1 MPELKRNFSQAKM
14 NKDLDERLI
23 PNGQYRD
30 AMNIQ
35 ISTSDDSNVGSAQTL
50 LGNTLKNTIE
60 NGTYSIPTTS
70 TCVGTIAL
78 PETDKIYYMV
88 SAGVSTTT
96 GLALPIQ
103 RDYIV
108 EYDTLKNSAK
118 YVFVDIYNVSTT
130 ASTTVSNNATIKI
143 PDGGSSTINKTG
155 VRAGMKFV
163 HSSVSIN
170 DEVTV
175 TDIAYDTG
183 NSRWNITLSSAVSV
197 TGNDAV
203 YFIAPRV
210 LNFNRNAIITG
221 INVLDDFLFWTDGVN
236 EPKKINIKRGIA
248 GTGGTEYL
256 NGGGIAGFNPSPAN
270 APITTTFEGDTHDF
284 HTRLVADRDGNGFL
298 EVVTDRTG
306 KKAVYVEEKNITV
319 IKKSPT
325 QPLILEMS
333 DEKDPRIPSGSTTPN
348 LRYTSATIDFTNVEA
363 GDEITPDFD
372 TAIDF
377 RVGDIILFAPSDTG
391 VSNATFEESKAEARG
406 VVTES
411 LVNNPNN
418 LNTAGFTIRILS
430 ISSDIEQLAKDYYVR
445 LTDSDPL
452 FEFKFVR
459 FSYRYKYQDGEYS
472 TFAPFSEI
480 AFIPGGYDYLP
491 KKGYN
496 LGMRNTIKSL
506 KLKGYFP
513 EELIS
518 NDVVGVD
525 ILYKEDKSP
534 VVYTVKSLTSKDGSP
549 FWPDF
554 ATNPYDRGE
563 YNVTSD
569 VIHAVVPSNQMIR
582 PYDNVPRSAI
592 AQEISANRIIYGNY
606 VQNYD
611 VDDPE
616 LLLELHAQ
624 DIDNIGVDHA
634 APSIKTMRT
643 YQVGV
648 VFSDKY
654 GRETPVLTSK
664 NASLKVSKNYS
675 TKRNRLFTR
684 LQSNPPGWATH
695 FSFYIKETSS
705 EYYNMAMDRFYFA
718 NDGNIWLSFPS
729 SERNKIME
737 DDYLILKKS
746 HRTNQPVYEKAR
758 YKVLA
763 IENEAPDFI
772 KTTVKLIGD
781 CPCGTTSTIT
791 SGNPSNFGNGSG
803 SGFPINGGTEIWV
816 TTSAFDSAFGSDL
829 LIQTPDRMFV
839 TVMSTDNSSKE
850 YEVMNIRDE
859 GNKYVIRINGTFGND
874 MDFVDNDL
882 GSAGIQPPPGL
893 ILRLEEHL
901 VENKPEFDG
910 RFFVKIHRD
919 ESLAKYVLESG
930 DGEDSNWRI
939 LDSWSL
945 RYLNNNGYKGGGSY
959 PITVDHYQALESEG
973 GNLSGK
979 NHPTEYSHHHT
990 GSPASAY
997 QWGGTNGKRFELT
1010 RSAMHSD
1017 PVHAFGNDAVTFNG
1031 INPKAKEFW
1040 KGIKNLK
1047 SFFIDCATAYQWS
1060 GHDNHIPGD
1069 RVNGDAD
1076 DGFAL
1081 SFGFKP
1087 DAEQVWYNSNNNF
1100 TSSKKSNGTSRSIN
1114 NSQGAAISRGIWNNN
1129 GANCLMD
1136 ISWSGMENKD
1146 TYPWNP
1152 PYKHRLQEHST
1163 GVRAE
1168 AWKFMEKLCTAGTK
1182 FRFRN
1187 DPDKTVYTTYQYDY
1201 QNTPHGKSEYRSN
1214 ATPYIGAYGIRNY
1227 KDDGITGNKSAK
1239 KLYRD
1244 DAKRQRWTIGVE
1256 PGIGSGPSGYNPMTG
1271 TIAGAAVPVRALR
1284 HDADDFDVIEI
1295 IEPYISNQ
1303 TKDNFTENPAVWE
1316 VEPRESVD
1324 LDIYYQASGLQPIV
1338 LNKETNEEYIPI
1350 GSTFQTKNNAG
1361 TATIHT
1367 VTSWSDQ
1374 TVNFTPTLPAN
1385 TTISDMQTITFMKRS
1400 HYWVGSK
1407 VNGQVTSGT
1416 AITLH
1421 GGPNSVGSQR
1431 LFKQYH
1437 MLDWANCFSY
1447 GNGVETDRIRD
1458 SFNEPKIS
1466 NGVKA
1471 STVLAEPVREE
1482 RRKHGLIFSGIYNSN
1497 VGVNNTNQ
1505 FIAAEK
1511 ITKDL
1516 NPVYGS
1522 IQKLHTRNTDLI
1534 VLCEDKVLKVL
1545 TNKDA
1550 LFNADGKANVTSNNM
1565 VLGQA
1570 TAYSGNWGIATNPES
1585 FVSTP
1590 QQLYFTDITRG
1601 QVLAMS
1607 REGVRSIS
1615 DLGMKDYF
1623 TDLLKDYA
1631 DIAIGS
1637 YDEKKKEY
1645 NITIGKR
1652 FNKRQLR
1659 PEFTTVS
1666 YSEKAKG
1673 WVSFKSFTPEQGISL
1688 NNEYYTFKD
1697 GQLYLHHDNET
1708 RNTFYGVHTESEIT
1722 VVFNDMPEAVKS
1734 FGALN
1739 YEGSQARITQFTT
1752 SNATAYDNSGGS
1764 STVTFNDGEYYNLNA
1779 KTGWYVDSIITNK
1792 QTGNIVEF
1800 KEKEGKWFG
1809 LIAGDTTTLDNLD
1822 EKEFSVQGLGQAS
1835 FTHSNP
1841 TGGPTPNTGQVSIT
1855 WANNVSTTYQG
1866 DDGSGGAWDG
1876 AAQSNWSCSSHSV
1889 TYNVGTTQ
1897 SQQVVN
1903 LTISNIVNGS
1913 YTGYDLDAGDF
1924 KIGGATETSSGVF
1937 AGGNI
1942 DASITQVQFTNNGV
1956 AGDPANTVN
1965 VAITMPQFTVPVT
1978 STTYYID
1985 IDDELGQKRV
1995 SSNRSLCCRVHYPF
2009 FNNHVITIATMT
2021 PHGATVTRTQEDSGS
2036 SSGTTKQRY
2045 QSSDLVDGMMS
2056 QVVQLTF
2063 TANSGYY
2070 YDGLA
2075 RSQQNVNQTGYNY
2088 TPYYNSLE
2096 GSHAYDADGRLTSFS
2111 YILEYTP
2118 PANAPLNPDPS
2129 SLCRLFHQFNIH
2141 FKLVQVPVVPSNQIV
2156 SVNFS
2161 PSAPHTPSSLPVS
2174 VSGTVG
2180 AQYTVQV
2187 SLQQGLESNSI
2198 AGSDGYYN
2206 FTSNEFQTSST
2217 NSGTQTITAEGTNR
2231 HNITIPLN
2239 SGAKKRYDIIIA
2251 GAGSPSTTLATG
2263 VPDAHGEAKIIQE
2276 GVSTLTIQT
2285 HTFGS
2290 GEFSGMVNTTVTRP
2304 TNSFTEP
2311 TTITTTGGNSN
2322 VSGTVL
2328 TLDEK
2333 TTGIQVGMI
2342 ATGVGIPHNTTVT
2355 NVEGDTFITISQ
2367 SAAVTDGRT
2376 LNFTLNDGNAKA
2388 FEFTLSPS
2396 GDTVLSI
2403 DGTGGSR
2410 QPTADDF
2417 STNNTVKV
2425 TTHPTTAN
2433 TQNAGSLFLSS
2444 TVGVLPGMTFVL
2456 GSTTHTVSSV
2466 TNATTLAITPNLGA
2480 NIAASFGIL
2489 FERQNAPDV
2498 KVVHVEAYKDQ
2509 TSIKI
2514 RGLFGITSI
2523 PQDDTVNIYLDN
2535 FIHAE

>member
-30 AMNIQ
+30 ATNIQ

-50 LGNTLKNTIE
+50 LGNTIKNTIE
-60 NGTYSIPTTS
+60 NGIYSVPTTS
-70 TCVGTIAL
+70 TCIGSVGL

-88 SAGVSTTT
+88 SAGINTTT
-96 GLALPIQ
+96 GATLPIQ
-103 RDYIV
+103 RDYIL
-108 EYDTLKNSAK
+108 EYDTLKRSSK
-118 YVFVDIYNVSTT
+118 YVFVDIYGVSTK
-130 ASTTVSNNATIKI
+130 ASTTVSNSVTIKI

-155 VRAGMKFV
+155 VRAGMTFT
-163 HSSVSIN
+163 HSSVNIN

-175 TDIAYDTG
+175 ADIAYDAG
-183 NSRWNITLSSAVSV
+183 NSRWTITLSSAVSV
-197 TGNDAV
+197 SGNDDV
-203 YFIAPRV
+203 FFVAPRI
-210 LNFNRNAIITG
+210 LNFNRNSIITG
-221 INVLDDFLFWTDGVN
+221 INVLDDFLFWTDGIN
-236 EPKKINIKRGIA
+236 EPKKINIKRSIA
-248 GTGGTEYL
+248 GTGGEEYL
-256 NGGGIAGFNPSPAN
+256 QGGGIAGFNPSPTN
-270 APITTTFEGDTHDF
+270 APTTNIFEGDTHDF
-284 HTRLVADRDGNGFL
+284 HTRLVADRDGNSFL
-298 EVVTDRTG
+298 EIVTDRTG

-325 QPLILEMS
+325 QPLTLEMS
-333 DEKDPRIPSGSTTPN
+333 DQKDPRINNAGDAN
-348 LRYTSATIDFTNVEA
+348 LRYTSASINFTDVDA
-363 GDEITPDFD
+363 GDEISPDFD
-372 TAIDF
+372 TPIDY
-377 RVGDIILFAPSDTG
+377 RVGDIILFTADTAL
-391 VSNATFEESKAEARG
+391 SNATFAESEAVVRG

-430 ISSDIEQLAKDYYVR
+430 IAGDIEEAVVDYYIR
-445 LTDSDPL
+445 LVDSEPL

-472 TFAPFSEI
+472 CFAPFSEI

-506 KLKGYFP
+506 KLKNYFP

-518 NDVVGVD
+518 NDVVGID
-525 ILYKEDKSP
+525 ILYKEDNSP
-534 VVYTVKSLTSKDGSP
+534 VVYTVKSLTSKDGHP
-549 FWPDF
+549 YWTDF
-554 ATNPYDRGE
+554 QNNAYDRGE

-569 VIHAVVPSNQMIR
+569 VIHAVVPSNQLLR
-582 PYDNVPRSAI
+582 PFDNVPRSAI

-606 VQNYD
+606 VQNYN

-616 LLLELHAQ
+616 LLLELHSQ
-624 DIDNIGVDHA
+624 DIDNVGVLHA
-634 APSIKTMRT
+634 APSVKTMRT

-664 NASLKVSKNYS
+664 NASITVSKNFS
-675 TKRNRLFTR
+675 TKRNRMFTR
-684 LQSNPPGWATH
+684 LQSDPPSWATH
-695 FSFYIKETSS
+695 FSFYVKETSS
-705 EYYNMAMDRFYFA
+705 EYYNMAMDRFYTA

-729 SERNKIME
+729 SERNKLME

-772 KTTVKLIGD
+772 KTVVSVIGD
-781 CPCGTTSTIT
+781 CPVGTSP
-791 SGNPSNFGNGSG
+791 NFNFGNGSG
-803 SGFPINGGTEIWV
+803 SGYPVNGGTEVWV
-816 TTSAFDSAFGSDL
+816 EESAFNGAFGSDL
-829 LIQTPDRMFV
+829 LIKTPDKMFI
-839 TVMSTDNSSKE
+839 TLISTEDSSKE
-850 YEVMNIRDE
+850 YGVMNIRDD
-859 GNKYVIRINGTFGND
+859 GSGKYIIKINGAFGND
-874 MDFVDNDL
+874 MDFTDTDPTTT
-882 GSAGIQPPPGL
+882 GPQPPAGL
-893 ILRLEEHL
+893 ILRLVEHK

-919 ESLAKYVLESG
+919 EGLAKYVLSAG
-930 DGEDSNWRI
+930 DGEDQNYKV
-939 LDSWSL
+939 LNSWSL

-959 PITVDHYQALESEG
+959 PITTDHYQALKSEG
-973 GNLSGK
+973 GSLSGK
-979 NHPTEYSHHHT
+979 SHPTEYSHHHT
-990 GSPASAY
+990 GSPAAAY
-997 QWGGTNGKRFELT
+997 QWGGTNGKRFDIT
-1010 RSAMHSD
+1010 SSAIHND
-1017 PVHAFGNDAVTFNG
+1017 PVHALGNDAVTFNG

-1040 KGIKNLK
+1040 EGIKGLK

-1060 GHDNHIPGD
+1060 GHEDYIPGD
-1069 RVNGDAD
+1069 RVNGNTN
-1076 DGFAL
+1076 DGYEL
-1081 SFGFKP
+1081 SLFMRP
-1087 DAEQVWYNSNNNF
+1087 DAEQVWYNNNNNF

-1114 NSQGAAISRGIWNNN
+1114 NSQGAAISRGIW
-1129 GANCLMD
+1129 GWHTTPTGDTRCYMD
-1136 ISWSGMENKD
+1136 ISWSGMENKS
-1146 TYPWNP
+1146 TSPWNP

-1163 GVRAE
+1163 GVRAA
-1168 AWKFMEKLCTAGTK
+1168 AWKFMEKLVQSGTK

-1187 DPDKTVYTTYQYDY
+1187 DPDKIIYETYDYDY

-1214 ATPYIGAYGIRNY
+1214 ATKFIGAYGIRNF
-1227 KDDGITGNKSAK
+1227 KDDGITGNKAAK

-1244 DAKRQRWTIGVE
+1244 KCVRQRWTIGVK

-1271 TIAGAAVPVRALR
+1271 TINGAPTPVRALK

-1295 IEPYISNQ
+1295 IEPFISNE

-1324 LDIYYQASGLQPIV
+1324 LDIYYQASGLQPIT
-1338 LNKETNEEYIPI
+1338 LNHETNEQYIPI
-1350 GSTFQTKNNAG
+1350 GSTFVTKNSSG
-1361 TATIHT
+1361 TPTTHT
-1367 VTSWSDQ
+1367 VSSWSGQ

-1385 TTISDMQTITFMKRS
+1385 TTISDMQTITFIKRRN
-1400 HYWVGSK
+1400 YWVGSK

-1416 AITLH
+1416 AIVVH
-1421 GGPNSVGSQR
+1421 GGPTAVGSQR

-1458 SFNEPKIS
+1458 SFNEPRFA

-1497 VGVNNTNQ
+1497 AGVNNTNQ
-1505 FIAAEK
+1505 FIAAEN

-1534 VLCEDKVLKVL
+1534 TLCEDKVLKVL
-1545 TNKDA
+1545 TKKDA
-1550 LFNADGKANVTSNNM
+1550 LFNADGNANVTSNKM

-1623 TDLLKDYA
+1623 TDLLRDYA

-1637 YDEKKKEY
+1637 YDAKKKEY

-1652 FNKRQLR
+1652 YNKRQLQ
-1659 PEFTTVS
+1659 PEFTTIS
-1666 YSEKAKG
+1666 YGEKAKG
-1673 WVSFKSFTPEQGISL
+1673 WVSFKSFKPEQGLSL
-1688 NNEYYTFKD
+1688 NNEYYTFKN
-1697 GQLYLHHDNET
+1697 GQLYLHHSNET
-1708 RNTFYGVHTESEIT
+1708 RNNFYGVHTESDVT
-1722 VVFNDMPEAVKS
+1722 VVFNDKPESVKS

-1752 SNATAYDNSGGS
+1752 SNATAYDNAGGS
-1764 STVTFNDGEYYNLNA
+1764 STVAFNDGEYYNLDA
-1779 KTGWYVDSIITNK
+1779 KTGWYVESIITNK

-1809 LIAGDTTTLDNLD
+1809 LIAGDQTNLDNLD
-1822 EKEFSVQGLGQAS
+1822 ETEFSVQGLGQAS
-1835 FTHSNP
+1835 FSHSNP
-1841 TGGPTPNTGQVSIT
+1841 GGGSHPNVGQVPIT
-1855 WANNVSTTYQG
+1855 WADNVSSTYQG

-1876 AAQSNWSCSSHSV
+1876 SLQTAWTCTSKAINY
-1889 TYNVGTTQ
+1889 TVGTTVA
-1897 SQQVVN
+1897 QQVVN
-1903 LTISNIVNGS
+1903 LTISNIVGGS
-1913 YTGYDLDAGDF
+1913 YTGYDLDALDF

-1937 AGGNI
+1937 QGGNV
-1942 DASITQVQFTNNGV
+1942 DANITQVAFTNNGV

-1965 VAITMPQFTVPVT
+1965 VAITMPSFTVPT
-1978 STTYYID
+1978 AAAIYYID
-1985 IDDELGQKRV
+1985 IDDDLGAKRNQA
-1995 SSNRSLCCRVHYPF
+1995 NRSLCARVHYPF
-2009 FNNHVITIATMT
+2009 FTNHVITIATMT
-2021 PHGATVTRTQEDSGS
+2021 PHAATVTRTQEDSGS

-2075 RSQQNVNQTGYNY
+2075 RSQQNVNQTGYDY

-2096 GSHAYDADGRLTSFS
+2096 GNHAYDANGRLTTFS

-2118 PANAPLNPDPS
+2118 PGNAPLNPDPS
-2129 SLCRLFHQFNIH
+2129 NLCRLFHQFNIH
-2141 FKLVQVPVVPSNQIV
+2141 FKLVQAPVIPSNQLSSI
-2156 SVNFS
+2156 SFS
-2161 PSAPHTPSSLPVS
+2161 PTAPTTPSTMPVT

-2180 AQYTVQV
+2180 AQYTLQV
-2187 SLQQGLESNSI
+2187 SLQQGLSNNNI
-2198 AGSDGYYN
+2198 ATSDGYYN
-2206 FTSNEFQTSST
+2206 FTNNVFQTSSV
-2217 NSGTQTITAEGTNR
+2217 NSGTQTITAEGMNR
-2231 HNITIPLN
+2231 HNITIPIN
-2239 SGAKKRYDIIIA
+2239 NGAKRRFDIIAA
-2251 GAGSPSTTLATG
+2251 GAGSPTTSLATG
-2263 VPDAHGEAKIIQE
+2263 VPDDHGEASIIQE
-2276 GVSTLTIQT
+2276 GVSTLTFT
-2285 HTFGS
+2285 TKT
-2290 GEFSGMVNTTVTRP
+2290 FSGGYTGMVSIVVTRP
-2304 TNSFTEP
+2304 TGVTTEP
-2311 TTITTTGGNSN
+2311 TTITTTGGTAGATS
-2322 VSGTVL
+2322 TEI
-2328 TLDEK
+2328 TLDEQVDGIQAGMVI
-2333 TTGIQVGMI
+2333 TGI
-2342 ATGVGIPHNTTVT
+2342 GVPHNTTVVAIKDKRFVT
-2355 NVEGDTFITISQ
+2355 SSGSV
-2367 SAAVTDGRT
+2367 AVTDGRT
-2376 LNFTLNDGNAKA
+2376 LNFSLNDGNIKA
-2388 FEFTLSPS
+2388 FEITVTPQ
-2396 GDTVLSI
+2396 GDGVLSI

-2410 QPTADDF
+2410 QPNASDF
-2417 STNNTVKV
+2417 STGSTVKIDAAGAGTNLPNASALRV
-2425 TTHPTTAN
+2425 T
-2433 TQNAGSLFLSS
+2433 S
-2444 TVGVLPGMTFVL
+2444 TVGVGVGMTFVL
-2456 GSTTHTVSSV
+2456 GSTTHTVNSITSS
-2466 TNATTLAITPNLGA
+2466 TALGISPNLQAGL
-2480 NIAASFGIL
+2480 AAGLSII
-2489 FERQNAPDV
+2489 FEKPTALGVELR
-2498 KVVHVEAYKDQ
+2498 HVEAYKDQ
-2509 TSIKI
+2509 TSVKI
-2514 RGLFGITSI
+2514 RGLFEITSI
-2523 PQDDTVNIYLDN
+2523 PQDDTVEIYLDN
-2535 FIHAE
+2535 FIHIE